1 MRKKKRGHLSD
12 VLFFD
17 WNCLKNVSQ
26 ILGRGICWRN
36 QNFIKVSKIF
46 MGMGNVIVK
55 KQVISSALALT
66 VIAGGFGAFGATTT
80 KAEEQKVQYH
90 QEFKTPAYIGEEW
103 KAPEGLDKKE
113 TVFQYLE
120 SKKDMFKLAGNIEKH
135 FNIVGEEKDAESD
148 TTHVKLVEKHN
159 NIPVYGSDQTVTLD
173 KENNVKAF
181 FGQVIPN
188 LDDKNIPAAASIT
201 AEQAETIAKADIE
214 KEIGKVKSYDGVKK
228 DLFVYEKDGNY
239 YLAYLVKASISKPAP
254 GYWHYFVDATN
265 GNVIEKYNAVDNITG
280 FGYGVLGAR
289 QSFEIAQDTKTGQF
303 NLFDGK
309 RGQGIHTFDAENMDE
324 NWFNL
329 FSQILGYTGEE
340 VQSKSKF
347 FEDKAAVDAHV
358 NAGKVYDY
366 YKKTFNRNSFDD
378 KGAKLISTVHV
389 GTAWN
394 NAAWNGVQMM
404 YGDGDGKTF
413 IPLSAGLDVI
423 GHELTHAVTE
433 HTANLVYKNESGALN
448 ESLSD
453 IMGVMVEKKSWD
465 LGADIYTPGK
475 PGDALRSLKDPASI
489 PNPLKPGEGYP
500 DHYNKRYTGTA
511 DNGGVHINSSINNK
525 AAYLVSDG
533 GEHYGVKVTGVG
545 REATEKIYYRALTKY
560 LTANSDFK
568 MMRQAALQSAEDLY
582 GKNSKA
588 VQAVTK
594 AYDAVGVK

>member
-1 MRKKKRGHLSD
+1 
-12 VLFFD
+12 
-17 WNCLKNVSQ
+17 
-26 ILGRGICWRN
+26 
-36 QNFIKVSKIF
+36 

-55 KQVISSALALT
+55 KKVISSALALT
-66 VIAGGFGAFGATTT
+66 VIAGGFGTFGATTT
-80 KAEEQKVQYH
+80 KAEEQKIQYH

-120 SKKDMFKLAGNIEKH
+120 SKKDMFKLAGNIDKH
-135 FNIVGEEKDAESD
+135 FNVVGEEKDAESG
-148 TTHVKLVEKHN
+148 TTHVKLVEKYN

-188 LDDKNIPAAASIT
+188 LENKNIPTFASIS
-201 AEQAETIAKADIE
+201 AEQAETIAKTDIE
-214 KEIGKVKSYDGVKK
+214 KEIGKVKNYDGVKK

-239 YLAYLVKASISKPAP
+239 YLAYLVKASVSKPAP

-265 GNVIEKYNAVDNITG
+265 GNVIEKYNAVDNVTG
-280 FGYGVLGAR
+280 FGYGVLGGR
-289 QSFEIAQDTKTGQF
+289 QSFEIAKDTKTGEF

-309 RGQGIHTFDAENMDE
+309 RGQGIHTFDAENMNED
-324 NWFNL
+324 WFNI
-329 FSQILGYTGEE
+329 FSQWLGYTGEE
-340 VQSKSKF
+340 VKSKSPF

-389 GTAWN
+389 GESWN
-394 NAAWNGVQMM
+394 NAAWNGIQMM

-433 HTANLVYKNESGALN
+433 NTANLVYKDEPGALN

-500 DHYNKRYTGTA
+500 DHYNKRYIGTK

-525 AAYLVSDG
+525 AAYLVSEG
-533 GEHYGVKVTGVG
+533 GTHYNVKVTGVG

-582 GKNSKA
+582 GKNSQA

>member
-1 MRKKKRGHLSD
+1 MSSFFERNCQKKLSQI
-12 VLFFD
+12 FGKGI
-17 WNCLKNVSQ
+17 NLKNKN
-26 ILGRGICWRN
+26 C
-36 QNFIKVSKIF
+36 IKVSKIF

-66 VIAGGFGAFGATTT
+66 VIAGGFGTFGATTT
-80 KAEEQKVQYH
+80 KAEEQKIQYH

-120 SKKDMFKLAGNIEKH
+120 SKKDMFKLAGNIDKH
-135 FNIVGEEKDAESD
+135 FNVVGEEKDAESG

-188 LDDKNIPAAASIT
+188 LEDKNIPAFANIS
-201 AEQAETIAKADIE
+201 AEQAETIAKTDIE
-214 KEIGKVKSYDGVKK
+214 KEIGAVKNYDGVKK
-228 DLFVYEKDGNY
+228 DLYVYEKDGNY

-265 GNVIEKYNAVDNITG
+265 GNVIEKYNAVDHITG
-280 FGYGVLGAR
+280 FGYGVLGNR
-289 QSFEIAQDTKTGQF
+289 QSFEIAQDTKTGAF
-303 NLFDGK
+303 NLFDGT
-309 RGQGIHTFDAENMDE
+309 RGQGVHTFDADNMNENL
-324 NWFNL
+324 FNL
-329 FSQILGYTGEE
+329 LSQWTGYTGLELE
-340 VQSKSKF
+340 SKNKF
-347 FEDKAAVDAHV
+347 FDDKAAVDAHV

-378 KGAKLISTVHV
+378 KGAKLISSVHV
-389 GTAWN
+389 GESWN
-394 NAAWNGVQMM
+394 NAAWNGIQMM

>member
-1 MRKKKRGHLSD
+1 M
-12 VLFFD
+12 
-17 WNCLKNVSQ
+17 WNYLKNVSQ
-26 ILGRGICWRN
+26 IFGRGIGLKI

-66 VIAGGFGAFGATTT
+66 VIAGGFGTFGATTT
-80 KAEEQKVQYH
+80 KAEEQKIQYH

-120 SKKDMFKLAGNIEKH
+120 SKKDMFKLAGNIETH
-135 FNIVGEEKDAESD
+135 FNVIGEEKDAESG

-181 FGQVIPN
+181 FGQVIPK
-188 LDDKNIPAAASIT
+188 LEDKNIPTFASIS

-214 KEIGKVKSYDGVKK
+214 KEVGKVKNYDGVKK

-289 QSFEIAQDTKTGQF
+289 QSFEIAQNEKTGAF
-303 NLFDGK
+303 HLFDGK
-309 RGQGIHTFDAENMDE
+309 RGQGVHTFDAENMDE
-324 NWFNL
+324 NWFNI
-329 FSQILGYTGEE
+329 FSQWFGYTGVE
-340 VQSKSKF
+340 VESKNKF
-347 FEDKAAVDAHV
+347 FDDKAAVDAHV

-378 KGAKLISTVHV
+378 KGAKLISSVHV
-389 GTAWN
+389 GESWN
-394 NAAWNGVQMM
+394 NAAWNGIQMM

-533 GEHYGVKVTGVG
+533 GTHYGVKVTGVG

-582 GKNSKA
+582 GKNSKEL
-588 VQAVTK
+588 QAVTK

>member
-1 MRKKKRGHLSD
+1 
-12 VLFFD
+12 
-17 WNCLKNVSQ
+17 
-26 ILGRGICWRN
+26 
-36 QNFIKVSKIF
+36 
-46 MGMGNVIVK
+46 MGNVIVK

-66 VIAGGFGAFGATTT
+66 VIAGGFGTFGATTT
-80 KAEEQKVQYH
+80 KAEEQKIQYH

-120 SKKDMFKLAGNIEKH
+120 SKKDMFKLAGNIDKH
-135 FNIVGEEKDAESD
+135 FNVVGEEKDAESG

-159 NIPVYGSDQTVTLD
+159 NIPVYGSDQTVTID

-188 LDDKNIPAAASIT
+188 LEDKNISEFASIS

-214 KEIGKVKSYDGVKK
+214 KEVGKVKNYDGVKK

-265 GNVIEKYNAVDNITG
+265 GNVIEKYNAVDHITG

-289 QSFEIAQDTKTGQF
+289 QSFEIAQDEKTGAF
-303 NLFDGK
+303 HLFDGK
-309 RGQGIHTFDAENMDE
+309 RGQGVHTFDAENMDE
-324 NWFNL
+324 NLFNI
-329 FSQILGYTGEE
+329 FSQWFGHTGVE
-340 VQSKSKF
+340 VESKNKF
-347 FEDKAAVDAHV
+347 FDDKAAVDAHV

-366 YKKTFNRNSFDD
+366 YKKAFNRNSFDD
-378 KGAKLISTVHV
+378 KGAKLISSVHV
-389 GTAWN
+389 GENWN

-404 YGDGDGKTF
+404 YGDGDGTTF

-582 GKNSKA
+582 GKDSKA

>member
-1 MRKKKRGHLSD
+1 MER
-12 VLFFD
+12 LFR
-17 WNCLKNVSQ
+17 
-26 ILGRGICWRN
+26 I
-36 QNFIKVSKIF
+36 FIKVLKTF
-46 MGMGNVIVK
+46 REMGSVRLK

-66 VIAGGFGAFGATTT
+66 VIASGFGAFGATTT
-80 KAEEQKVQYH
+80 KAEEQKIQYH

-120 SKKDMFKLAGNIEKH
+120 SKKDMFKLAGNIDKH
-135 FNIVGEEKDAESD
+135 FNIVGEEKDAESG

-181 FGQVIPN
+181 FGQVIPS
-188 LDDKNIPAAASIT
+188 LDDKNIPTSASIS
-201 AEQAETIAKADIE
+201 AEQAETIAKANIE
-214 KEIGKVKSYDGVKK
+214 EEIGKVKNYDGVKK
-228 DLFVYEKDGNY
+228 DLYVYEKDGQY
-239 YLAYLVKASISKPAP
+239 YLAYLVKASVSKPAP

-289 QSFEIAQDTKTGQF
+289 QSFEIAQDTKTGAF
-303 NLFDGK
+303 NLFDGT
-309 RGQGIHTFDAENMDE
+309 RGQGVHTFDAENMNED
-324 NWFNL
+324 WFNL

-340 VQSKSKF
+340 IGSKSKF

-378 KGAKLISTVHV
+378 KGAKLISAVHV
-389 GTAWN
+389 GESWN

-525 AAYLVSDG
+525 AAYLVSEG
-533 GEHYGVKVTGVG
+533 GTHYNVKVTGVG

-568 MMRQAALQSAEDLY
+568 MMRQAALQSAEDLF
-582 GKNSKA
+582 GKNSKE

>member
-1 MRKKKRGHLSD
+1 MSS
-12 VLFFD
+12 FFE
-17 WNCLKNVSQ
+17 WNCQKKLSQ
-26 ILGRGICWRN
+26 CFGRGIGLKNKNC
-36 QNFIKVSKIF
+36 IKVSKIF

-55 KQVISSALALT
+55 KKVISSALALT
-66 VIAGGFGAFGATTT
+66 VIAGGFGTFGATTT
-80 KAEEQKVQYH
+80 KAEEQKIQYH

-120 SKKDMFKLAGNIEKH
+120 SKKDMFKLAGNIDKH
-135 FNIVGEEKDAESD
+135 FNVVGEEKDAESG

-188 LDDKNIPAAASIT
+188 LEDKNIPTFASIS

-214 KEIGKVKSYDGVKK
+214 KEIGQVKNYDGVKK

-289 QSFEIAQDTKTGQF
+289 QSFEIAQDEKTGAF

-309 RGQGIHTFDAENMDE
+309 RGQGVHTFDAENMDE
-324 NWFNL
+324 NWFNF
-329 FSQILGYTGEE
+329 FSQIFGYTGEE
-340 VQSKSKF
+340 VVSKSKF

-378 KGAKLISTVHV
+378 KGARLISTVHV
-389 GTAWN
+389 GESWN
-394 NAAWNGVQMM
+394 NAAWNGIQMM

-433 HTANLVYKNESGALN
+433 NTANLVYKNESGALN

-525 AAYLVSDG
+525 AAYLVSEG
-533 GEHYGVKVTGVG
+533 GTHYNVKVTGVG

-582 GKNSKA
+582 GKNSTA
-588 VQAVTK
+588 YQAVAK